1 MKQFVIT
8 IPNPI
13 RGKGA
18 RGFDRRPKRGEAT
31 FSIFHCYAK
40 TEKRAREITAKY
52 LEMRKVPDG
61 TRLVEIVNDP
71 RVKREKFIDLQAA
84 AAPTTTAVAI
94 AAPKVKTFELVN
106 TSRSVQQDTHVYEI
120 DAVTEEEAREIYNNF
135 IERGATENIRLTDSY
150 SYYTDQEVP
159 VVTISELI
167 TDEQD

>member
-18 RGFDRRPKRGEAT
+18 RGFDRRPKRGEPT

-40 TEKRAREITAKY
+40 NEKRARELTARY
-52 LEMRKVPDG
+52 LEMLRVPDG
-61 TRLVEIVNDP
+61 TKLVEIVNDP

-84 AAPTTTAVAI
+84 TQATTSAVVVAE
-94 AAPKVKTFELVN
+94 PKVKTFELVN

-120 DAVTEEEAREIYNNF
+120 DATTEEEAREIYNNF
-135 IERGATENIRLTDSY
+135 IERGATDNIRLTDSY

-167 TDEQD
+167 TDEQG